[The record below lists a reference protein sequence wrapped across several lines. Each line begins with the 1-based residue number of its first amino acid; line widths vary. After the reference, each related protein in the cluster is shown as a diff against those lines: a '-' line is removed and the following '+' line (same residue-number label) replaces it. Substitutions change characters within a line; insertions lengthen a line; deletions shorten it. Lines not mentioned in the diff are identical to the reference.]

1 MGLILALPGH
11 QKAPEHADWA
21 TITHLPQPSID
32 AELLQYVITHQ
43 STLLARLSQKKHL
56 SDAVSASAGHCKG
69 LVC

>member
-11 QKAPEHADWA
+11 QKASEHADWA
-21 TITHLPQPSID
+21 TITHLPQLSVD
-32 AELLQYVITHQ
+32 AELLHYVITHQ

-56 SDAVSASAGHCKG
+56 SDTVSASAGHCKG